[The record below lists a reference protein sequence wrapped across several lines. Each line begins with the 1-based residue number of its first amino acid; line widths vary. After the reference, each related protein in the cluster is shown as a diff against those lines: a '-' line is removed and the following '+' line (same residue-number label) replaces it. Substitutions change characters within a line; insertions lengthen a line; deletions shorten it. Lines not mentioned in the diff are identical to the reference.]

1 MLTHNGCSC
10 TSSAALQPVSRQAPP
25 ELTAQRLR
33 RLCLSCRRS
42 CSRSGGLGLIIS
54 CRLAALLWWA
64 AHALLLRRT
73 ARFLLGLRLL
83 KEAGESILLFVVV
96 RLVVVPLS
104 LGGGS
109 RRTRRCCRLLHGSCQ
124 LPHEHAHELPTA
136 RHRGCSAARHKEV
149 TQSNAARRRREEGRS
164 RSRSA
169 YKYRNVYLAR

>member
-10 TSSAALQPVSRQAPP
+10 TSSAAIQPVSRQAPP
-25 ELTAQRLR
+25 AEPVDGPTAQRLR

-104 LGGGS
+104 LGRAPGGRGAAAGCCMEAAS
-109 RRTRRCCRLLHGSCQ
+109 CRTSTRTSCRQ
-124 LPHEHAHELPTA
+124 
-136 RHRGCSAARHKEV
+136 RG
-149 TQSNAARRRREEGRS
+149 TGGAARRGTR
-164 RSRSA
+164 
-169 YKYRNVYLAR
+169 K

>member
-10 TSSAALQPVSRQAPP
+10 TSSAALQPVLRQARPN
-25 ELTAQRLR
+25 A
-33 RLCLSCRRS
+33 SVASARS
-42 CSRSGGLGLIIS
+42 CSRRGGLGLIIS

-104 LGGGS
+104 LGGGLPADEA
-109 RRTRRCCRLLHGSCQ
+109 LLQ
-124 LPHEHAHELPTA
+124 AAAWKLPA
-136 RHRGCSAARHKEV
+136 AARARAR
-149 TQSNAARRRREEGRS
+149 AADSTAQGVQRGAAQGSDAEQCSTTASRGR
-164 RSRSA
+164 
-169 YKYRNVYLAR
+169 

>member
-1 MLTHNGCSC
+1 MLTHNGCSW

-73 ARFLLGLRLL
+73 TRFLLGLRLL

-104 LGGGS
+104 LGGGLPADEA
-109 RRTRRCCRLLHGSCQ
+109 LLQ
-124 LPHEHAHELPTA
+124 AAAWKLPAAA
-136 RHRGCSAARHKEV
+136 RARARAADSAAQGVQRG
-149 TQSNAARRRREEGRS
+149 AAQGSDAEQCSTTASRGR
-164 RSRSA
+164 
-169 YKYRNVYLAR
+169 